1 MSLSFINGINNIYP
15 LSDELKEALGNYYEL
30 IECPKKSVLLRAG
43 QTCDYV
49 YFVIKGLLRTYY
61 LKDGNE
67 ICSRFMEEQHIVISI
82 NSFYTRKPGDE
93 FIETLEDC
101 TLARIHHDKLQKI
114 YKEHIE
120 FNYIARVWTEH
131 YCSMSEERLYL
142 LRSLN
147 AKERYTFFL
156 NNHPGLMQRVP
167 LKYIASYLGM
177 NMETLSRMRKQ
188 VSAGI

>member
-15 LSDELKEALGNYYEL
+15 LSEELKEALGNYYEV

-49 YFVIKGLLRTYY
+49 YFVIHGLLRTYY

-114 YKEHIE
+114 YREHIE

-147 AKERYTFFL
+147 AKERYIFFL
-156 NNHPGLMQRVP
+156 NNHPTLMQRVP
-167 LKYIASYLGM
+167 LKFIASYLGM
-177 NMETLSRMRKQ
+177 NLETLSRMRKQ
-188 VSAGI
+188 VSTGI

>member
-1 MSLSFINGINNIYP
+1 MSLGFINGINNIYP
-15 LSDELKEALGNYYEL
+15 LSNELKEAIGNYYEL

-93 FIETLEDC
+93 YIEAIEDC

-114 YKEHIE
+114 YREHIE

-147 AKERYTFFL
+147 AKERYKFFL
-156 NNHPGLMQRVP
+156 NNYPGLMQRVP
-167 LKYIASYLGM
+167 LKHIASYLGM
-177 NMETLSRMRKQ
+177 NMETLSRTRKQ